1 MRATKSGKYQL
12 AHVGMAWMNW
22 QLIALTHHLGDFAH
36 ITKIK
41 LWVYPLAI
49 HIHRHD
55 HDVHVACALAIAK
68 KRAFNTVSPC
78 HQT

>member
-1 MRATKSGKYQL
+1 
-12 AHVGMAWMNW
+12 MNR

-36 ITKIK
+36 VTKIK
-41 LWVYPLAI
+41 LWVYALAI